1 MVVVVLTDGALVR
14 RLVRVLVHG
23 PAGHV
28 AANVVQRR
36 HVIRVQIGGRRS
48 TRSCRRFVSWRL
60 VVARAGAGL
69 LVVAASTVIA
79 AKERQPFIHSS
90 HLIYLV
96 DCRRSLPSRVPA
108 GRLRR
113 SQVVSSRRVV
123 AVQYVRRLITPIG
136 HVVFDILTCN
146 SPRIMI
152 KIINYTAGLVG
163 ASIQL
168 DVVIIES
175 SKIKQKRILRLSV
188 WLRLGISM
196 DNRIGRGAVLDCLV
210 CVLQDLGFLE
220 LHFYS
225 FLLFC
230 IELQGD
236 VSGNVT
242 SLLIRQRLVRIA
254 LRPKHPSFRNHA
266 DVIYRPSAAALPSSG
281 RFRPLM

>member
-1 MVVVVLTDGALVR
+1 M
-14 RLVRVLVHG
+14 
-23 PAGHV
+23 
-28 AANVVQRR
+28 
-36 HVIRVQIGGRRS
+36 
-48 TRSCRRFVSWRL
+48 
-60 VVARAGAGL
+60 
-69 LVVAASTVIA
+69 IA